1 MQSSDDANQPAASGG
16 GSEPLSNSGEA
27 PRVVLAAVDTSPA
40 AERVVAMAARF
51 ARAFPEASLHLLH
64 VVRFSRMDRGHAGLA
79 GLGSHVVDEAKDH
92 LEFHRRQAMRQ
103 CRNPVTAHFAM
114 GNPTN
119 EILRF
124 CSELRVELLV
134 IATHD
139 HSGFERLLLGSVA
152 ETLMRKA
159 PCTVTI
165 VRQAIH
171 GRAT

>member
-1 MQSSDDANQPAASGG
+1 MQSSDDETVPAASGG
-16 GSEPLSNSGEA
+16 GAEPLSNSGET

-51 ARAFPEASLHLLH
+51 VRAFPEASLHLLH

-92 LEFHRRQAMRQ
+92 LDFHRRQAMRQ
-103 CRNPVTAHFAM
+103 CRNQVTAHFAM

-124 CSELRVELLV
+124 CSELKVDLLV

-165 VRQAIH
+165 VRQSIH
-171 GRAT
+171 GRS